1 MTDLIRECEGAA
13 RIGISAHL
21 KPDGDAVGSCLGL
34 WNYLRSAFPQAEVV
48 VCLQKP
54 SDDFRELPGFDRI
67 LQEFPAGTE
76 PFDVYFALD
85 CNRERL
91 GDVAGAY
98 FDSARKKINIDH
110 HVSNPGEGDVNL
122 VEPEISSTAE
132 LLYTLMDRKLVN
144 RDTAECLYVG
154 MIHDTGVFQYSCTS
168 PDTMRR
174 AAELMEYGFE
184 FSRII
189 RETFYEK
196 TYLQAQIMGRCLMES
211 VRFMDGRCIVS
222 VVDRKTM
229 GFYNVTSTD
238 FEGIVNQLLNIRGV
252 EVALFLYET
261 EPMEFKVSMR
271 SKERVDVSKVAM
283 YFNGGGH
290 VRAAGCTMKGTF
302 YDCVN
307 NLSEQI
313 ALQLEAPADSNE

>member
-1 MTDLIRECEGAA
+1 MDLIRECEGAG

-34 WNYLRSAFPQAEVV
+34 WNYLRTALPGAQVT
-48 VCLQKP
+48 VCLQNP
-54 SDDFRELPGFDRI
+54 PVVFRELPGYEEI
-67 LQEFPAGTE
+67 VSAFPVDAE

-91 GDVAGAY
+91 GDVAGAA
-98 FDSARKKINIDH
+98 FDAAKKKINIDH
-110 HVSNPGEGDVNL
+110 HISNTGDGDINQ

-132 LLYTLMDRKLVN
+132 LLFTLMDRKYVN
-144 RDTAECLYVG
+144 KDTAECLYVG
-154 MIHDTGVFQYSCTS
+154 MIHDSGVFQYSNTS

-174 AAELMEYGFE
+174 AADLMEYDFE

-196 TYLQAQIMGRCLMES
+196 TYLQSQIMGRCLMES
-211 VRFMDGRCIVS
+211 GRFMDGKCIVGL
-222 VVDRKTM
+222 VDRKTM
-229 GFYNVTSTD
+229 GFYNVTSED
-238 FEGIVNQLLNIRGV
+238 FEGIVNQLLNIKGV

-261 EPMEFKVSMR
+261 ETMEFKVSMR
-271 SKERVDVSKVAM
+271 SKEQVDVSKVAVW
-283 YFNGGGH
+283 FGGGGH

-302 YDCVN
+302 HDCVN

-313 ALQLEAPADSNE
+313 ALQLEASAGSNE